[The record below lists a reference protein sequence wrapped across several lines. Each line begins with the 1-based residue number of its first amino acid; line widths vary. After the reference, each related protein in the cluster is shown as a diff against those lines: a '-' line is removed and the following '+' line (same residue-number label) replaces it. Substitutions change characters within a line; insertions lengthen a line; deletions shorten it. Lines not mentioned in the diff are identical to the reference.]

1 MDKASEPTPA
11 EEALFE
17 VLLAHPVFT
26 AQMTDDTYQALRIYT
41 LKQTKRQR
49 ECQSLSLRKKERENV
64 QNVQ

>member
-11 EEALFE
+11 EGALFE
-17 VLLAHPVFT
+17 VLLAHPVLT
-26 AQMTDDTYQALRIYT
+26 AQMTDDTFRALRLYT

-49 ECQSLSLRKKERENV
+49 ECQSLGLRKKERENV